1 MSKLARDVN
10 TKAIQ
15 VLRPSTVSK
24 VSTSDTAASSS
35 AIAANIRVARIISD
49 SDCFYSVE
57 GTATT
62 SSSYL
67 PANTIEYIH
76 VYEGD
81 TVSVILAS
89 GTGSAYITS
98 MV

>member
-24 VSTSDTAASSS
+24 VSTSGTAASSS
-35 AIAANIRVARIISD
+35 AIAANIRVDRIISD

>member
-15 VLRPSTVSK
+15 VLRPATTSK
-24 VSTSDTAASSS
+24 VSISGSSN
-35 AIAANIRVARIISD
+35 AANSTGADIRVARVISTV
-49 SDCFYSVE
+49 DCFYKMAGPS
-57 GTATT
+57 TT
-62 SSSYL
+62 SDAFL
-67 PANTIEYIH
+67 PANTIEYVH

-81 TVSVILAS
+81 NIAFITAG
-89 GTGSAYITS
+89 GTGSAYVTD

>member
-24 VSTSDTAASSS
+24 VSTSGTPPSS
-35 AIAANIRVARIISD
+35 AIAANIRVARIISTV
-49 SDCFYSVE
+49 DCFYKIAGPS
-57 GTATT
+57 TT
-62 SSSYL
+62 SDAFL
-67 PANTIEYIH
+67 PANTIEYVH

-81 TVSVILAS
+81 NIAFITAG
-89 GTGSAYITS
+89 GTGSAYVTD